1 MFRYKDLHNLK
12 AFYKMDFIHF
22 LTLLLT
28 LAAVGCKSADPVYQ
42 DTNGGNNSRQPAVT
56 TTYNYNYGTSAT
68 TLATSP
74 NWNTTTTNPL
84 VNTAGSFTTS
94 TLQNTQSYLTNGS
107 GGPTGGQEQ
116 TSQSRL
122 RYIVSAPAGN
132 QPRGLLV
139 TLHGSSASSYREFP
153 RMMQSAMQQH
163 NLMLVSVLAP
173 NGSGWNEG
181 GEQQAA
187 NSLDSLIRNEIFRG
201 YNIDTRKVF
210 FSGQSS
216 GAGFLATHFV
226 AMHGQNYQGGAFLLC
241 GCQPPQVN
249 IAVTPAMRTNF
260 KMYIELTTNDGIWD
274 RFQQSTADAYR
285 QAGVSVESIRNRPGG
300 HCDFNQGEIVRLNL
314 GRMLVQGV
322 Q

>member
-1 MFRYKDLHNLK
+1 MKVFHN
-12 AFYKMDFIHF
+12 MDFIHF
-22 LTLLLT
+22 LTLFAFVT
-28 LAAVGCKSADPVYQ
+28 AWGCKNQEPVYQ
-42 DTNGGNNSRQPAVT
+42 DTQGGQISRQPTVT
-56 TTYNYNYGTSAT
+56 TTYSYTYPSST
-68 TLATSP
+68 TTRNTMP
-74 NWNTTTTNPL
+74 NWYTSTTNPP
-84 VNTAGSFTTS
+84 VNTTFFTPQT
-94 TLQNTQSYLTNGS
+94 TFQNTQTYLTNGS
-107 GGPTGGQEQ
+107 GGQTGTQEL
-116 TSQSRL
+116 TSQTRL
-122 RYIVSAPAGN
+122 RYIVSAPVGN

-187 NSLDSLIRNEIFRG
+187 GQLDSLIRNEIFRA

-226 AMHGQNYQGGAFLLC
+226 ALHGQNYQGGAFLLC
-241 GCQPPQVN
+241 GCQPPRVN

-260 KMYIELTTNDGIWD
+260 KMYIELTTSDGNWD
-274 RFQQSTADAYR
+274 QYLTPTANAYR
-285 QAGVSVESIRNRPGG
+285 QAGIGVEAVREKPGG
-300 HCDFNQGEIVRLNL
+300 HCDFDQGEIVRLNL
-314 GRMLVQGV
+314 ARMLAPGV